1 LGAPA
6 GSLLLGNKPFIDKA
20 RRVRKVLGGG
30 MRQAGILAAA
40 GMYAL
45 KNNVSRLKEDH
56 KNATMIE
63 AELQRLSYVKKIM
76 PVESNIIIFDLDERI
91 KVDVFVHHLRQ
102 NQILCT
108 GFGSQSIRM
117 VTHLDAE
124 HHACA
129 KVCEVLANSRF

>member
-1 LGAPA
+1 
-6 GSLLLGNKPFIDKA
+6 
-20 RRVRKVLGGG
+20 

-91 KVDVFVHHLRQ
+91 KVDVFVHQLRQ